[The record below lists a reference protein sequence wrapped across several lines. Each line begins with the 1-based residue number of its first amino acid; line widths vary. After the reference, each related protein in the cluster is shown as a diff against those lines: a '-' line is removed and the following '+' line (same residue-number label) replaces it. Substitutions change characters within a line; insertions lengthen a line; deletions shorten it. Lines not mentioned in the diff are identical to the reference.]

1 MNSKANRLFPAS
13 PTVDA
18 FHEPDSGTGFHY
30 AVTASPVHG
39 PDAGPKLAVE
49 ASYVQQRAAGILPAD
64 RRRAA
69 ADKMSAARWFTAVR
83 PYRQPAASFA
93 RQFGLRISD
102 FGFRISASALLPVAA
117 LAIASGCSKSGG
129 EPPTAARD
137 VSIPISVAAVEV
149 VPLDRTL
156 PVVGT
161 LFAKDEATIGAQ
173 VEGQVEKTLVD
184 FGDRVKA
191 GQDLA
196 LIDTASYEALSR
208 QSEANVARSKASAL
222 NAEQNLKRSQDL
234 RRNNIA
240 SAADLDL
247 AIAQAEQARA
257 EVKAAEAAA
266 AIAELNLAR
275 SHVRAAFDGAVA
287 ERVANAGDYVKAG
300 TPLFKLV
307 NDGVLK
313 LVVQA
318 PERYAAAVKM
328 DQPVLFTVD
337 AWPGENF
344 EGRVYLVNPAVS
356 AASRSFNLAA
366 RVANPDRKLKAN
378 TFARGELILERAVPT
393 AVVPLEAVVSFAG
406 ITKVFVLSNNAV
418 QPRTIATGRV
428 QSGNQEVL
436 SGLSAGEQVVV
447 SGQSKLFAGAPVRLK
462 QPDAPAVKPRE

>member
-1 MNSKANRLFPAS
+1 LRLC
-13 PTVDA
+13 VDS
-18 FHEPDSGTGFHY
+18 E
-30 AVTASPVHG
+30 
-39 PDAGPKLAVE
+39 
-49 ASYVQQRAAGILPAD
+49 R
-64 RRRAA
+64 
-69 ADKMSAARWFTAVR
+69 
-83 PYRQPAASFA
+83 
-93 RQFGLRISD
+93 RQFRPLSAFGFRISDFLRISD
-102 FGFRISASALLPVAA
+102 FGFRLSARALLPVVA
-117 LAIASGCSKSGG
+117 LAIAAGCSKSPAGK
-129 EPPTAARD
+129 PAATRD
-137 VSIPISVAAVEV
+137 PAVPITVAAVEI

-161 LFAKDEATIGAQ
+161 LYAKDEATIGAQ
-173 VEGQVEKTLVD
+173 VEGQVERTLVD

-208 QSEANVARSKASAL
+208 QSDANIARAKASAL
-222 NAEQNLKRSQDL
+222 NAEQNLKRAQDL
-234 RRNNIA
+234 SRNNIA

-257 EVKAAEAAA
+257 EVKAAEAAS
-266 AIAELNLAR
+266 AIAQLNLSR

-287 ERVANAGDYVKAG
+287 ERVASAGDFVKIGA
-300 TPLFKLV
+300 PLFKLV
-307 NDGVLK
+307 NDDTLK

-328 DQPVLFTVD
+328 DQPLLFTVD
-337 AWPGENF
+337 AWPGETF
-344 EGRVYLVNPAVS
+344 EGRIYLINPAVS

-393 AVVPLEAVVSFAG
+393 AVVPLEAVVNFAG
-406 ITKVFVLSNNAV
+406 ITKTFVLSNNAV
-418 QPRTIATGRV
+418 QPRAITIGRV
-428 QSGNQEVL
+428 HGGRQEVI

-462 QPDAPAVKPRE
+462 QPDAPAVKP